1 MTLGRWMLSV
11 LHDWADRC
19 VDVKNVHDCKWVDV
33 KCPVF
38 TVFAA
43 WEIIV
48 FKHNTKRFDI
58 WHLRDQT
65 FAEYCNFLGITV

>member
-1 MTLGRWMLSV
+1 MLSV

-19 VDVKNVHDCKWVDV
+19 VDVKNMHDCKWVDV

-48 FKHNTKRFDI
+48 FNP
-58 WHLRDQT
+58 
-65 FAEYCNFLGITV
+65 

>member
-1 MTLGRWMLSV
+1 MLSV

-19 VDVKNVHDCKWVDV
+19 VDVKNMRDCKWVDV

-48 FKHNTKRFDI
+48 FKHNTIKVLISGTLGTKHLLDI
-58 WHLRDQT
+58 VI
-65 FAEYCNFLGITV
+65 FLGITV